1 MGLDKICH
9 LEKPQ
14 VRLERPTQR
23 MVFGFSSLSGAQR
36 MVFGF
41 VWNAVDGF
49 RVFEFVWNAADGFRV
64 CLESSGWFSGFR
76 VCLERSGWFS
86 SLSGTQ
92 RMVFGCGW
100 WIGCR
105 PAASRASDR
114 TLSSLRRLWL
124 CPAQT
129 GKEKGAGWEDDS
141 LCS

>member
-23 MVFGFSSLSGAQR
+23 MVFGFSSLSETQR

-41 VWNAVDGF
+41 LSLSGMQWM
-49 RVFEFVWNAADGFRV
+49 VFEFSSLSGTQRMVFGF
-64 CLESSGWFSGFR
+64 LSLSGTQRMVFG
-76 VCLERSGWFS
+76 FS

-114 TLSSLRRLWL
+114 TLSSLRRL